1 LKQQGGLS
9 SQHTSKEGVVGI
21 RRYFMVLLLA
31 ATFFLSF
38 SASQSLA
45 AERVYRMSG
54 EITAIDIA
62 HNTVVVEVPLGDRLF
77 TIGGPLSSDAIVNK
91 GGKLVGLADSRR
103 GDRVTVKWKVT
114 EHGHVIL
121 MLESH

>member
-1 LKQQGGLS
+1 
-9 SQHTSKEGVVGI
+9 
-21 RRYFMVLLLA
+21 MVLLLA

-114 EHGHVIL
+114 EHGRVIL